1 MSQSLFL
8 HLTTKLAWE
17 DALAVG
23 VYSLSTK
30 GKTSKRLD
38 LEQMKRKYLQD
49 YELCDTEP
57 IFL

>member
-23 VYSLSTK
+23 VYSLSP
-30 GKTSKRLD
+30 SNVAPNV
-38 LEQMKRKYLQD
+38 YL
-49 YELCDTEP
+49 THG
-57 IFL
+57 FKK

>member
-30 GKTSKRLD
+30 GKT
-38 LEQMKRKYLQD
+38 LEEVGFRTNDKEILTRVRAL
-49 YELCDTEP
+49 
-57 IFL
+57 